1 MDCQQAIIEIDKI
14 CEIARFRMNLA
25 EHQTGVVYS
34 EIMWM
39 TQEETQRF
47 FDLKKLLPS
56 SGQQRHDAIERLKK
70 RRNIK

>member
-25 EHQTGVVYS
+25 EHQTGVVYA

-39 TQEETQRF
+39 TQDETKLF
-47 FDLKKLLPS
+47 FELKKLLPS
-56 SGQQRHDAIERLKK
+56 NGQQRCDAIERLKIK
-70 RRNIK
+70 RKLK